1 MTRIDITK
9 LEEARKKQNEA
20 KFVVK
25 FTDLVEED
33 YLIFSAQEKYKFSM
47 SDLFHMDVL
56 DSRVNSY
63 YHLPSGK
70 MIAIKFFNLQSDELR
85 NLEKRKREVEINA
98 ILRNSQR
105 IVQFYGLAR
114 HNGQVLLCMELM
126 DASLTGLYSKV
137 HKKYGRIDIR

>member
-1 MTRIDITK
+1 MTRIDIGK
-9 LEEARKKQNEA
+9 LEEARKKQAEA
-20 KFVVK
+20 KFTVK

-33 YLIFSAQEKYKFSM
+33 YLIFNDEQKFKFSM
-47 SDLFHMDVL
+47 NDLFHMDVL

-70 MIAIKFFNLQSDELR
+70 MIAIKFFNLRSDELR
-85 NLEKRKREVEINA
+85 NLEKRRREVEINA
-98 ILRNSQR
+98 ILRNSNR

-126 DASLTGLYSKV
+126 DSSLTGLYSKV
-137 HKKYGRIDIR
+137 HKKYGKEEK